1 MLAYEDILNSCPKGS
16 DVIQKH
22 LISNNGIVMTRIFWI
37 ILAAATLVFFGY
49 LVTGLELETE
59 FGLIAMIGL
68 GFTALISVRIRNH
81 HPA

>member
-1 MLAYEDILNSCPKGS
+1 
-16 DVIQKH
+16 
-22 LISNNGIVMTRIFWI
+22 MTRIFWI

>member
-1 MLAYEDILNSCPKGS
+1 VLDDWDILSSCPKGS

-22 LISNNGIVMTRIFWI
+22 SISHNGIVMTRILWI
-37 ILAAATLVFFGY
+37 VLVAATLVLFGY
-49 LVTGLELETE
+49 LVSGLELEAE

-68 GFTALISVRIRNH
+68 GFAALISVRIRNH